1 MHMFRTSNGLAS
13 EQQSVWCLHIGTY
26 QQASNNQ
33 QTEACCPLSTDA
45 EGNGSDEHQTLLAI
59 LHSTRRCG

>member
-33 QTEACCPLSTDA
+33 QTGVLSTV
-45 EGNGSDEHQTLLAI
+45 N
-59 LHSTRRCG
+59 RCRGQWFW